1 MRRKDREVSDKEKIR
16 RIISECY
23 CCRLGFNDNGEI
35 YIIPLNF
42 GFDFKDERLTFYFHG
57 AKEGRKIDLIKKTTS
72 VGFELDTNYRLEKG
86 NIACEYT
93 AGFQSIIGNGRNM
106 PYRRKRRKKGRF
118 TSDNGTLHTKKRLE
132 IFRTIFK
139 FRGRFQIR
147 SERIIMQRTFVNSI
161 KIFFVNTKKY
171 YLATFQPSL
180 NIF

>member
-93 AGFQSIIGNGRNM
+93 AGFQSIIGTGEICLIEE
-106 PYRRKRRKKGRF
+106 KEEKKAALQAIMEHY
-118 TSDNGTLHTKKRLE
+118 TQKKDWKFSEQSLSSVAVFKLE
-132 IFRTIFK
+132 VK
-139 FRGRFQIR
+139 ELSCKEQ
-147 SERIIMQRTFVNSI
+147 
-161 KIFFVNTKKY
+161 
-171 YLATFQPSL
+171 L
-180 NIF
+180 

>member
-93 AGFQSIIGNGRNM
+93 AGFQSIIGTGEICLIEE
-106 PYRRKRRKKGRF
+106 KEEKKPF
-118 TSDNGTLHTKKRLE
+118 TRHIVNITHKKK
-132 IFRTIFK
+132 T
-139 FRGRFQIR
+139 GNFQ
-147 SERIIMQRTFVNSI
+147 N
-161 KIFFVNTKKY
+161 N
-171 YLATFQPSL
+171 L
-180 NIF
+180 